1 MYSSLKDKTVIVTG
15 GTRGIGKGIV
25 DALSQSGARVVF
37 TYRNN
42 EALARDIEGDSA
54 AQGLYCRGV
63 QADVADPEQ
72 CQAVVDDVI
81 ANEGS
86 LYALVNNAGITADQ
100 AFMTMPAESWDR
112 VIDTNL
118 CGSAFITQAALKHM
132 IHHDNAKVLFIS
144 SVSGLQASA
153 GQANYSASKA
163 GLVGLTKTLSHEMA
177 RFGVQVNCIAP
188 GFIRTDMVDQMNELA
203 MKKLTKMIPA
213 RRVGEVS
220 EVAKATLFLLSDHA
234 DYITGQTLV
243 IDGGLSA

>member
-25 DALSQSGARVVF
+25 DALCQSGAKVIF
-37 TYRNN
+37 TYRSN
-42 EALARDIEGDSA
+42 EALARDIEGSNVEA
-54 AQGLYCRGV
+54 GRHCRGV
-63 QADVADPEQ
+63 QADVSDPAQ
-72 CQAVVDDVI
+72 CQALVDDVVTQ
-81 ANEGS
+81 EGN

-100 AFMTMPAESWDR
+100 AFMTMPAENWDS
-112 VIDTNL
+112 VIGTNL
-118 CGSAFITQAALKHM
+118 SGSAYMTQAALKQM
-132 IHHDNAKVLFIS
+132 IHQDCAKVLFVS

-188 GFIRTDMVDQMNELA
+188 GFIRTDMVEQMNEQA